1 MGFKDKLVQHYTDA
15 YFKKYGDR
23 LTQIQGSVVSVKV
36 EEKKILWIF
45 HKLTATLIVR
55 PQGTKNVTK
64 CVYQKNKW
72 FKKPEFIVV
81 TQGHSVIIQGLKAKK
96 GKENRDSIEVM
107 NIRNLTTKRDLVP
120 VDAPMKQQV
129 KRVRYK

>member
-23 LTQIQGSVVSVKV
+23 LTQVQGSVVSAKV
-36 EEKKILWIF
+36 EEKRILWIF

-55 PQGTKNVTK
+55 PQGTKNVIK

-96 GKENRDSIEVM
+96 GKESRDSIEVM

-120 VDAPMKQQV
+120 VDTPMKQQV

>member
-23 LTQIQGSVVSVKV
+23 LTQVQGSVVSAKV
-36 EEKKILWIF
+36 EEKRILWIF

-96 GKENRDSIEVM
+96 GKESRDSIEVM

-120 VDAPMKQQV
+120 VDTPMKQQV

>member
-23 LTQIQGSVVSVKV
+23 LTQVQGSVVSAKV
-36 EEKKILWIF
+36 EEKRILWIF

-96 GKENRDSIEVM
+96 GKESRDSIEVM